1 MINKEH
7 VLINQV
13 YFSRPID
20 QIQSQIKMIR
30 EKKEAIAL
38 TNKIEALKMK
48 ILKPRKIYSIRSQRQ
63 EQIKKN
69 AHPIRDILFSELNL
83 GNGNN

>member
-48 ILKPRKIYSIRSQRQ
+48 ILKPRKIYSIRS
-63 EQIKKN
+63 
-69 AHPIRDILFSELNL
+69 
-83 GNGNN
+83 